1 MKPSSLLNNPLY
13 IPHNNKM
20 IIDINDDCTIYY
32 NSELNY
38 NKDISLLAYILYLAV
53 VLIPLLTLKYN
64 IPILNMISLVL
75 VALPA
80 CVFTFLAYRYES
92 NKNYLYLF
100 VFAYIYMLVITMIVA
115 SNIQEAVK
123 VAK

>member
-1 MKPSSLLNNPLY
+1 MKPSSLLNKPLY
-13 IPHNNKM
+13 IPHNNKT

-32 NSELNY
+32 NSEVNY
-38 NKDISLLAYILYLAV
+38 NKDISILAYILYLAV

-92 NKNYLYLF
+92 NKNFLYLF
-100 VFAYIYMLVITMIVA
+100 VFAYMYMLVITMIVA
-115 SNIQEAVK
+115 TNIQNSIK
-123 VAK
+123 N